1 MYMIKILHSGDWHLD
16 SPMLGHS
23 EQQSRFLRNALAQ
36 VPGKMAAVR
45 RQYGCDL
52 VLLAGDLLDGACSA
66 QTYQDLYCALQDMEV
81 PVFITPGNHDFGAS
95 DSIWNTRDWPEN
107 VYIFKGETVQ
117 SVALP
122 ELDLR
127 LYGAGFES
135 MDCPGLLRDFKAQQ
149 QEKYAVG
156 VFHGDPTQVNS
167 SYNPITTA
175 QVEGTGF
182 DYLALG
188 HIHKGGSF
196 QAGKTLCAWP
206 GCPMGRGYD
215 EPGEKG
221 VLVVTLEDTAKATF
235 VPLDTPRFYN
245 LQVPAEDDA
254 QAALNEILPPMGSED
269 FYRITL
275 TGPSEPVNI
284 QELTQVF
291 SRFPNLKLRDKTT
304 PPLDIWGSAGEDSF
318 EGIFFSLLQ
327 QQLKVS
333 DEAQQEKIR
342 LAAKI
347 SRQILNGQEVELP

>member
-1 MYMIKILHSGDWHLD
+1 MIKILHSGDWHLD
-16 SPMLGHS
+16 SPMQGHS
-23 EQQSRFLRNALAQ
+23 EEQTRFLRNALMQ
-36 VPGKMAAVR
+36 VPGKITALCKEYR
-45 RQYGCDL
+45 CDL
-52 VLLAGDLLDGACSA
+52 VLLAGDLLDGACSN
-66 QTYQDLYCALQDMEV
+66 QTYQELYRALQEMEV

-107 VYIFKGETVQ
+107 VHIFRSEAIQ

-122 ELDLR
+122 EMNVCI
-127 LYGAGFES
+127 YGAGFES
-135 MDCPGLLRDFKAQQ
+135 MDCPGLLRDFKVTG
-149 QEKYAVG
+149 QEQYAIG
-156 VFHGDPTQVNS
+156 IFHGDPTQVNS
-167 SYNPITTA
+167 PYNPITAA
-175 QVEGTGF
+175 QVENTGL

-196 QAGKTLCAWP
+196 YAGKTLCAWP

-215 EPGEKG
+215 ESGEKG
-221 VLVVTLEDTAKATF
+221 VLIVTLEDTATAEF

-245 LQVPAEDDA
+245 LQVPAEENA
-254 QAALNEILPPMGSED
+254 EAALNEILPPVGSED

-275 TGPSEPVNI
+275 TGTSEPLHI
-284 QELTQVF
+284 PQLEKSFQ
-291 SRFPNLKLRDKTT
+291 RFPNLKLRDKTT
-304 PPLDIWGSAGEDSF
+304 PPLDIWGNAGEDSF

-327 QQLKVS
+327 QQLAGS